1 MGYIQG
7 VCCNGAALANCSLIL
22 CPLMTSYET
31 LTVLHKTILLGEKKS
46 LSHSSVSAT
55 EDSGRGGLLGR
66 VKAGFSSSMCVSYDK
81 EQTCILCCSS

>member
-22 CPLMTSYET
+22 CPLMSRHYET
-31 LTVLHKTILLGEKKS
+31 LTVSHKTILLGVKKS
-46 LSHSSVSAT
+46 LSYSSVLAT
-55 EDSGRGGLLGR
+55 EDSGHGGLLGR

-81 EQTCILCCSS
+81 EQT